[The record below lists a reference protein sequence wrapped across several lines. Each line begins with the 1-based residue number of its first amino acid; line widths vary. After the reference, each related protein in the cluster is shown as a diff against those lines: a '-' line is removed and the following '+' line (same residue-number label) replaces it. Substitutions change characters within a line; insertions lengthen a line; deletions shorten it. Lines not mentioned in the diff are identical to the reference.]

1 MKFSISLIVAG
12 VTFFLASCSSQ
23 LPTQEVFAGSNQAL
37 PELQVAKEGLF
48 LDGFFPIGVFS
59 QPEQSF
65 AKWKARGV
73 NTILETPQGHD
84 PESWDRAAK
93 AAGLKIIRRPL
104 GDPKRD
110 IGRTD
115 LLAWSHWDEPD
126 AAGRAPQWTP
136 LFEKQAAEWRKIDPK
151 RRIFINFA
159 GPDLSWFTT
168 RSDSYSVSYAS
179 HYPRLIATADWI
191 ANDLYP
197 SGGWLNQAHSP
208 RRGDV
213 SLIAEPLKILKGMT
227 DKPLFAFIEASEVE
241 KGNVPGARC
250 PTPAEMRAQIWLTLV
265 HGARGIFYFPAVVG
279 TSGFQFDGAPP
290 DIVVEMQRQNGH
302 LSKLGPLL
310 QSEINPAALQ
320 VKTESNIN
328 IGWRMSGKALLIM
341 AVNPHRREIKGL
353 QVNTGASA
361 AAASGQ
367 EVLTGQTVRITSGQ
381 VVLDFEPLG
390 VKVLLIQLP

>member
-1 MKFSISLIVAG
+1 MKFSTGFIAVG
-12 VTFFLASCSSQ
+12 TTFLLASCTAQMPTGAVVSASQ
-23 LPTQEVFAGSNQAL
+23 ASM
-37 PELQVAKEGLF
+37 PELQVPTKGLF
-48 LDGFFPIGVFS
+48 LEGFFPIGVFA

-65 AKWKARGV
+65 AKWKARGI

-84 PESWDRAAK
+84 AESWDRAAK

-104 GDPKRD
+104 ADPKRD

-136 LFEKQAAEWRKIDPK
+136 LFEKQAAEWRRIDPK
-151 RRIFINFA
+151 RKIFINFA

-168 RSDSYSVSYAS
+168 RSDSYSVNYAS

-197 SGGWLNQAHSP
+197 SGGWLNQAHSQ

-290 DIVVEMQRQNGH
+290 EIVAEMQKQNGL
-302 LSKLGPLL
+302 LSTLGPLL
-310 QSEINPAALQ
+310 QSEINPASLQ
-320 VKTESNIN
+320 VKGPSQIS
-328 IGWRMSGKALLIM
+328 IAWRKVAKSSLIIAVNTSRSSAAAGQIVVQGLGAGASGQDLMSGKSMQMKDGTFPCSL
-341 AVNPHRREIKGL
+341 
-353 QVNTGASA
+353 
-361 AAASGQ
+361 
-367 EVLTGQTVRITSGQ
+367 
-381 VVLDFEPLG
+381 EPLG
-390 VKVLLIQLP
+390 VVVLLVSEK